1 MLRFEFILPF
11 IYGGLTSVSILRL
24 GLFDLGMNTITWGIY
39 FVNLFVAYILYRT
52 GRVIDKC
59 LGRLW

>member
-11 IYGGLTSVSILRL
+11 IYGGLTSITILRM

-39 FVNLFVAYILYRT
+39 FLNLFIAYILFRI
-52 GRVIDKC
+52 GKVFDRC
-59 LGRLW
+59 LERLF

>member
-11 IYGGLTSVSILRL
+11 IYGGVTSITILRM
-24 GLFDLGMNTITWGIY
+24 GLFDLGMNTITWGVYLI
-39 FVNLFVAYILYRT
+39 NLFIAYILYRT
-52 GRVIDKC
+52 GRVIDRC